1 MESEEVQ
8 QTIER
13 QMPRIIAETVSRVKE
28 SLSKTLLDN
37 LMQLTD
43 QNESKINAQINEIRA
58 DLGALENQSLEI

>member
-8 QTIER
+8 QAIER

-37 LMQLTD
+37 LM
-43 QNESKINAQINEIRA
+43 
-58 DLGALENQSLEI
+58 